1 MTLAGNGQ
9 EHLDVETVA
18 RELRLDQKS
27 LQLLG
32 KKLDAF
38 DLLVLLVVASH
49 THFLTKA
56 RQGNCSSS
64 GITSH
69 VLALL
74 LGCHGCHTY
83 VETSF

>member
-56 RQGNCSSS
+56 RQGN
-64 GITSH
+64 
-69 VLALL
+69 LALQ
-74 LGCHGCHTY
+74 
-83 VETSF
+83 VESGHMSWLFC

>member
-9 EHLDVETVA
+9 EHLDVETVS

-56 RQGNCSSS
+56 RQANLLFKWN
-64 GITSH
+64 H
-69 VLALL
+69 VTC
-74 LGCHGCHTY
+74 LG
-83 VETSF
+83 SFVRLSRVSQVC